1 LDRLRLSYERIG
13 QPKRVL
19 AAVSGGADSTALLL
33 LLSRLSAQC
42 GFALLAVHVNHGLRA
57 AADRDERF
65 ASSICASLS
74 IPFFAKK
81 LVLPKADEAGARE
94 ARYEAL
100 GAVAR
105 ENACS
110 HIALAHHRNDQ
121 AETLMMR
128 LIRGS
133 VEGLGGMR
141 EDTPRKDFH
150 LWRPLLS
157 EDPADLKAF
166 LRAESISWAEDES
179 NQDDRYLRN
188 FLRLRIL
195 PALEERQKNASAHI
209 AGAAAVLREESDFLD
224 AFADRCLHG
233 HAHFGRVCPFVK
245 TEVLDAQAPAIRRR
259 MIRLFL
265 LGHGAGA
272 ESAHLAA
279 ASAMRDG
286 DTVNL
291 PAGFR
296 LLRTPGYLHLIAC
309 KPIPAPVPPEPAD
322 FSGLGDGK
330 RTQAMPAALFSRCT
344 LRYREDGDRIV
355 PFGMRAEKSLQ
366 DYLVDRKVPLP
377 FRNALPLLCEGKQ
390 VYWVIGVGCAEGCRA
405 KEGENVFRLRYGAY
419 LPGDVDYQSFGGYT
433 NENHV

>member
-1 LDRLRLSYERIG
+1 
-13 QPKRVL
+13 
-19 AAVSGGADSTALLL
+19 
-33 LLSRLSAQC
+33 
-42 GFALLAVHVNHGLRA
+42 
-57 AADRDERF
+57 
-65 ASSICASLS
+65 
-74 IPFFAKK
+74 
-81 LVLPKADEAGARE
+81 
-94 ARYEAL
+94 
-100 GAVAR
+100 
-105 ENACS
+105 
-110 HIALAHHRNDQ
+110 
-121 AETLMMR
+121 MR

-179 NQDDRYLRN
+179 NRDDRYLRN

-279 ASAMRDG
+279 ASAMRNG

-322 FSGLGDGK
+322 FSGFGDGK

-355 PFGMRAEKSLQ
+355 PFGMRTEKSLQ
-366 DYLVDRKVPLP
+366 DYLVDRKIDEPW
-377 FRNALPLLCEGKQ
+377 RDRIPLLCRGHEVLWAG
-390 VYWVIGVGCAEGCRA
+390 GVGTGNIPVWSENETNLRMTWHGTMPWAEQGDSFSPRSASAGAVA
-405 KEGENVFRLRYGAY
+405 K
-419 LPGDVDYQSFGGYT
+419 
-433 NENHV
+433 